1 MDVYQKINVLSQEA
15 GYEVSEREA
24 IKSIRGFDIPE
35 NSGSGKQKFGSSH
48 EKVRR
53 GLPAEKM
60 PIFNAAAGGGKRV
73 PLLKILLTSV
83 CENNCNYCGCRSGRD
98 FERFE
103 FKADELAKAF
113 MSMVRAGLVQ
123 GLFLS
128 SGVAGGG
135 VRTQDRLL
143 ATADILRNK
152 MGYKGYLHLKI
163 MPGAEWDQI
172 YAGMRLANRVSVNLE
187 SPNTTCLKMLAPKKQ
202 FLEQLL
208 LRIRWI
214 DEIRQKYPARYGWG
228 GKWPSSTTQFVV
240 GAVPDSDQMFLRT
253 STQLHRELRLQR
265 VYYAKFN
272 PVHGTPLE
280 EKRGEDPKRIQR
292 LYQADFLIRDYGYQL
307 GDFQFNGHHNLSL
320 DIDPKLA
327 WASMNLYENPIEIN
341 QAERSALLRIP
352 GIGPK
357 RADMIISERKKSKI
371 ASLNDLRSIG
381 ILCERFMPFI
391 LINGK
396 QPDHQLPL
404 W

>member
-1 MDVYQKINVLSQEA
+1 MDVNKKINVLSQEA
-15 GYEVSEREA
+15 GYEVSEREL
-24 IKSIRGFDIPE
+24 IKSIGGFDMTE
-35 NSGSGKQKFGSSH
+35 NSSSGKRKFYSRH

-98 FERFE
+98 FERFD
-103 FKADELAKAF
+103 FQADELAKAF
-113 MSMVRAGLVQ
+113 MGMVRAGLVQ

-152 MGYKGYLHLKI
+152 MGYEGYLHLKI
-163 MPGAEWDQI
+163 MPGAEWGQI

-187 SPNTTCLKMLAPKKQ
+187 SPNSTCLKMLAPKKQ
-202 FLEQLL
+202 FMEQLL

-214 DEIRQKYPARYGWG
+214 DEIRQKYPASQGWG

-240 GAVPDSDQMFLRT
+240 GAVPDSDQMLLKT

-272 PVHGTPLE
+272 PVPGTPLE

-307 GDFQFNGHHNLSL
+307 GDFQFNGNHNLSL
-320 DIDPKLA
+320 NIDPKLA
-327 WASMNLYENPIEIN
+327 WAKRNLHENPIEIN
-341 QAERSALLRIP
+341 QAERSVLLRIP

-357 RADMIISERKKSKI
+357 RADMILNEREKSKI
-371 ASLNDLRSIG
+371 TSVKDLRSIG
-381 ILCERFMPFI
+381 ILCERCMPFI

-396 QPDHQLPL
+396 QPDHQFPL